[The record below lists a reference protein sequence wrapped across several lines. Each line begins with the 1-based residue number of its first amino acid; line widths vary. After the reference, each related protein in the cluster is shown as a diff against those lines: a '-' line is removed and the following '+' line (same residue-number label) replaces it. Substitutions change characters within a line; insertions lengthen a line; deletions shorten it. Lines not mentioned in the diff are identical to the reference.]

1 MIHVS
6 ALIDSLGGAL
16 LRQVVSGHRDQISDV
31 TLSGD
36 PSFEHS
42 GGLVLGLGID
52 STAAA
57 VDLLNRSDRTG
68 AAAVILKA
76 PFADDPDVAR
86 LATELGIGLVEL
98 QPQASW
104 THLVW
109 LTRSVLDHSTT
120 LAGSEIQ
127 RDPSGY
133 GELFAF
139 ADAAAAIVS
148 APVTIEDADSRVLA
162 YSELQDTADPA
173 RISTI
178 VGRRVPDRIISHF
191 RSRGTFRRLQ
201 KSDEP
206 IWVDAGPDGVLPRLI
221 IPIRAGRELLG
232 SIWAVDPGPVPDDQ
246 VRELT
251 RTASVIALHLLRLR
265 AQSGAARRM
274 MADRLRAALLTPDH
288 ETGLRLPPGPWRVV
302 ALADTGTDE
311 PPDYRVELWESVM
324 RRHGWTQPLLTAIDG
339 VPIAVVTEN
348 GAPRTTGSWAWLR
361 ALAAETSSYDSSL
374 AVLAGRPAHA
384 TKDLPRSRSEA
395 AELIPLARTGRVAA
409 PATTF
414 EEAWHEIVLARARA
428 ALLTGR
434 APLGEGPVQALVEH
448 DAERG
453 TEYVTTLSTFL
464 AHYGEPKRAA
474 HSLHIHPN
482 TLRYRMKHITE
493 LTGLDLTE
501 TRLRLAIAIHLTS
514 VLDARNDTKAKKDLT
529 AGDVTAGSSEDGA
542 VPEGPSDQRS
552 EDIP

>member
-6 ALIDSLGGAL
+6 ALIESLGGAL

-31 TLSGD
+31 TLIGD
-36 PSFEHS
+36 TSFEHS
-42 GGLVLGLGID
+42 GSLVLGLGID

-57 VDLLNRSDRTG
+57 LDLLHRCDRTG
-68 AAAVILKA
+68 ACAVVLKA
-76 PFADDPDVAR
+76 PFADDPGVAG
-86 LATELGIGLVEL
+86 AAIELGIGLVEL
-98 QPQASW
+98 RPQASW

-109 LTRSVLDHSTT
+109 LTRSILHHSTT
-120 LAGSEIQ
+120 IAGSEIQ
-127 RDPSGY
+127 PDPSGY

-139 ADAAAAIVS
+139 ADAAAAIIS

-178 VGRRVPDRIISHF
+178 VGRRVPDRIVSHF
-191 RSRGTFRRLQ
+191 RSRGTFRRLR

-274 MADRLRAALLTPDH
+274 MADRLRAALLTPEAATD
-288 ETGLRLPPGPWRVV
+288 LRLPPGPWRVA
-302 ALADTGTDE
+302 ALADIGTEE
-311 PPDYRVELWESVM
+311 PPDHGLELWESVM
-324 RRHGWTQPLLTAIDG
+324 GRHGWTQPLVTAIDG
-339 VPIAVVTEN
+339 VPMTVVTEN
-348 GAPRTTGSWAWLR
+348 GTPRTAGSWAWLQV
-361 ALAAETSSYDSSL
+361 LAAETHAYDSGIS
-374 AVLAGRPAHA
+374 VLAGSPAH
-384 TKDLPRSRSEA
+384 TPNDLPRSRAEA
-395 AELIPLARTGRVAA
+395 TELIHLARHGRVSTPAA
-409 PATTF
+409 SF
-414 EEAWHEIVLARARA
+414 EESWHEVVLARSQA
-428 ALLTGR
+428 ALLMEP
-434 APLGEGPVQALVEH
+434 PLGGGPVQALVEH
-448 DAERG
+448 DTERG
-453 TEYVTTLSTFL
+453 TEYVTTLATFL

-474 HSLHIHPN
+474 QSLHIHPN
-482 TLRYRMKHITE
+482 TLRYRMKHISD

-501 TRLRLAIAIHLTS
+501 PRLRIAITIQLT
-514 VLDARNDTKAKKDLT
+514 
-529 AGDVTAGSSEDGA
+529 
-542 VPEGPSDQRS
+542 
-552 EDIP
+552 

>member
-16 LRQVVSGHRDQISDV
+16 LRQIVSGHRDQISDV

-57 VDLLNRSDRTG
+57 VDLLHRSDRTG
-68 AAAVILKA
+68 ACALILKA
-76 PFADDPDVAR
+76 PFADDPDVTG

-109 LTRSVLDHSTT
+109 LTRSILDHSTT

-265 AQSGAARRM
+265 AQSGSARRI

-302 ALADTGTDE
+302 ALADIGTDE

-339 VPIAVVTEN
+339 VPIAVVTEG
-348 GAPRTTGSWAWLR
+348 GAPRTAGSWAWLH
-361 ALAAETSSYDSSL
+361 ALAAETSAYDSGV
-374 AVLAGRPAHA
+374 AVLAGRAAHT
-384 TKDLPRSRSEA
+384 TKDLPQSRAEA
-395 AELIPLARTGRVAA
+395 TELIHLARTGRVAA

-414 EEAWHEIVLARARA
+414 EESWHEIVLARARA
-428 ALLTGR
+428 ALLTGP
-434 APLGEGPVQALVEH
+434 PLGEGPVQRLVEH

-453 TEYVTTLSTFL
+453 TEYVTTLATFL

-474 HSLHIHPN
+474 QSLHIHPN
-482 TLRYRMKHITE
+482 TLRYRMKHITD
-493 LTGLDLTE
+493 LTGLDLTG

-514 VLDARNDTKAKKDLT
+514 VLDARNDTKATKNLT
-529 AGDVTAGSSEDGA
+529 AGDATTGSSGDHAATEFPG
-542 VPEGPSDQRS
+542 DQVS